1 MGTRRHATVAL
12 AAVVVSPA
20 MALSG
25 CGLPGRVDR
34 RPVPVPVETT
44 SRQLTAVEKLAES
57 AARMNA
63 TTIGV
68 TMRAPGMTSD
78 ARLDPVGRKGTMRM
92 ELDRDDGKTLVVE
105 LLRVEQDQYMRL
117 SGLPGLPRRWLRIP
131 AGSVAEGGALDF
143 MPEDDPSGAI
153 TLVKSIVDA
162 KRDGGHTFLG
172 TLDLTRSGWAGG
184 RTPDEFTERLT
195 AVPFEVFTEPQG
207 RWSWIEID
215 VPSVVPGLPMVR
227 FSYHSWGEPVTAQ
240 APPPGE
246 VDDAP
251 VGLLEDLVET

>member
-1 MGTRRHATVAL
+1 M
-12 AAVVVSPA
+12 
-20 MALSG
+20 
-25 CGLPGRVDR
+25 
-34 RPVPVPVETT
+34 PVETT
-44 SRQLTAVEKLAES
+44 LRQLTPLEKLAES

-68 TMRAPGMTSD
+68 SMRAPGMTSE

-92 ELDRDDGKTLVVE
+92 ELGQSDGKTLVVE
-105 LLRVEQDQYMRL
+105 LIRAEQDHYMKL
-117 SGLPGLPRRWLRIP
+117 SGLPGLPRKWLRIP
-131 AGSVAEGGALDF
+131 AGGVAKGSALDF
-143 MPEDDPSGAI
+143 MPEDDPSGAF

-172 TLDLTRSGWAGG
+172 TIDMTRSRRAGG
-184 RTPDEFTERLT
+184 RALNEFTERLT

-215 VPSVVPGLPMVR
+215 VPSVVPELGMVR
-227 FSYHSWGEPVTAQ
+227 FSYHSWGEPVTVQ
-240 APPPGE
+240 APQPGE

-251 VGLLEDLVET
+251 RALLEDLVEA

>member
-1 MGTRRHATVAL
+1 MAL
-12 AAVVVSPA
+12 TAVVVSL
-20 MALSG
+20 ALALNG
-25 CGLPGRVDR
+25 CGLSGRADGQ
-34 RPVPVPVETT
+34 PAPVETT
-44 SRQLTAVEKLAES
+44 PRQLTALEKLAES

-63 TTIGV
+63 TTIGIS
-68 TMRAPGMTSD
+68 MRAPGVTSE
-78 ARLDPVGRKGTMRM
+78 ARLDPVGRKGTLRM
-92 ELDRDDGKTLVVE
+92 ELDQVDGETLVVE
-105 LLRVEQDQYMRL
+105 LIRVEQDQYTRL
-117 SGLPGLPRRWLRIP
+117 SGLPGLPRKWLRIP
-131 AGSVAEGGALDF
+131 AGSVAKGSALDF

-153 TLVKSIVDA
+153 TLVKSIVNA

-172 TLDLTRSGWAGG
+172 TIDLTRSGRAGG
-184 RTPDEFTERLT
+184 RALNEFTERLT

-215 VPSVVPGLPMVR
+215 VPSVVPELAMLR

-251 VGLLEDLVET
+251 QALLKDLVEA